1 MDGGGARLFLNERP
15 ATARPDTPN
24 RKNSPPWVHNPK
36 CCSARRLAP
45 ALALVSVALA
55 QDQRSA
61 VGCRLRP
68 IEMSQKKQAWRRR
81 ARRAVQRDL
90 CSRATKRRGTDGRR
104 SGWAIVPEEKKIK
117 PFCSSFCRRFG
128 ARRCCQS
135 SPSRGCSSS
144 IDWFRVIRR
153 RRCARGSPNT
163 GARYAIEQSHH
174 IDTAWLSRSWTATR
188 RRWNQ
193 TSTRVLDAAPRLL
206 AAVDGWRHRDRAAG
220 PSRRAPRV
228 ADARAARRGF
238 EK

>member
-1 MDGGGARLFLNERP
+1 MNQRP

-61 VGCRLRP
+61 SVGCRLRL
-68 IEMSQKKQAWRRR
+68 SVAKKAGLETQAG
-81 ARRAVQRDL
+81 RRAVSVDL
-90 CSRATKRRGTDGRR
+90 CSQRTKRRGTDGRR

-153 RRCARGSPNT
+153 RRCA
-163 GARYAIEQSHH
+163 E
-174 IDTAWLSRSWTATR
+174 
-188 RRWNQ
+188 
-193 TSTRVLDAAPRLL
+193 
-206 AAVDGWRHRDRAAG
+206 
-220 PSRRAPRV
+220 
-228 ADARAARRGF
+228 AARTPARVTPSSSPTI
-238 EK
+238 